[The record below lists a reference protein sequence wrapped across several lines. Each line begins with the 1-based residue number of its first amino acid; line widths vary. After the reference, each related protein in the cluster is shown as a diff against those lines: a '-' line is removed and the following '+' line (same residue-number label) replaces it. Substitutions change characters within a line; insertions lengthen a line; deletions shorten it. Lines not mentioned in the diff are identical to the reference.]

1 MRYSHKGNAKVTTLA
16 AEVSPTD
23 LTVTLADATGW
34 PDGSIGPFWGSA
46 NKGTLTEEKILFS
59 GRSGNV
65 LQVYTDTG
73 GNGRGMDDTIAQTH
87 PINSPI
93 EHVWTATEAEA
104 ASAHINE
111 TNGAHGYPPESELVT
126 LAGDQHITGVKTM
139 DSPVLHTPSMDGIAV
154 IGGTLV
160 DLTEVVSAKVAVTG
174 AQPEA
179 EFRVR
184 NVYIGVGD
192 PSDSLGND
200 GDLYI
205 SKG

>member
-16 AEVSPTD
+16 SETSPTD
-23 LTVTLADATGW
+23 LMITVADATGW

-65 LQVYTDTG
+65 LQVYSDAG
-73 GNGRGMDDTIAQTH
+73 GNGRGMDDTVAQTH
-87 PINSPI
+87 PVNTPI
-93 EHVWTATEAEA
+93 EHIWTATEAEA

-126 LAGDQHITGVKTM
+126 LAGAQHITGVKTM
-139 DSPVLHTPSMDGIAV
+139 DSPVLETPTVNAPAAT
-154 IGGTLV
+154 GGTHT
-160 DLTEVVSAKVAVTG
+160 DAAKISVAG
-174 AQPEA
+174 AQAEA

-192 PSDSLGND
+192 PSNSLGND
-200 GDLYI
+200 GDMYI